1 VPHSTATLRR
11 ACAIGATIAVIGLS
25 TGFGALT
32 VTSASAAE
40 LPDMPASTSAG
51 SDPASAP
58 TDATAPGTGT
68 GTDADTAQPAPA
80 TTTPAAPVP
89 EATDDTAT
97 PTGET
102 APSDTAPVAPAPTT
116 SAAAA
121 DPTVT
126 PTATIAGDATVGSTL
141 TATGTGFTGTL
152 SNAWTSGGTT
162 LPVTTES
169 YVVTPADA
177 GKVIA
182 VTITGDDDQTATA
195 TTAVVTQAASFPEA
209 STEDEPVMLS
219 ATAGERFT
227 HTFAADGFPKPTYS
241 AEYYSLDD
249 PYADEVA
256 EDESGY
262 LPDGLTLDNTTGV
275 LSGTSDYSGT
285 YAFRIVATSGTTTAS
300 QYVNLTTDAAAPLG
314 VQVTAEDKDT
324 FLTAHSTSW
333 VIERDGTVWTFENE
347 TTPEPDG
354 GYSTLGVGF
363 EGGQPTIDQGGT
375 LLVSGHL
382 VDRFGNWV
390 EDEDG
395 YPAPFTVT
403 SDHASDVVVPN
414 TDPWEGAE
422 VTFPHASTHAL
433 TVASSSFAT
442 AFAVDVRPTASTVV
456 TPITPTGASAAT
468 PVTPT
473 GQLAYTGTDAM
484 HLLPWAVGLALTGA
498 GVIVLQARRRKRY

>member
-1 VPHSTATLRR
+1 MPHSTATLRR

-25 TGFGALT
+25 TGFGAL
-32 VTSASAAE
+32 SASAAE
-40 LPDMPASTSAG
+40 LPEAAPATASAG
-51 SDPASAP
+51 SAAAP
-58 TDATAPGTGT
+58 TEDTAPGTGT
-68 GTDADTAQPAPA
+68 DFGTGTGTGTGTDEETAAASPDATTPVVPVPDAAEDTEVPADETTAPSSAPAAPA
-80 TTTPAAPVP
+80 T
-89 EATDDTAT
+89 
-97 PTGET
+97 
-102 APSDTAPVAPAPTT
+102 SAPAV
-116 SAAAA
+116 A
-121 DPTVT
+121 D

-152 SNAWTSGGTT
+152 SYVWTGDGTT

-169 YVVTPADA
+169 YLVLPSDA

-195 TTAVVTQAASFPEA
+195 STAAVTQAASFPEA
-209 STEDEPVMLS
+209 TTEDEPVMLS
-219 ATAGERFT
+219 TTAGERFT

-241 AEYYSLDD
+241 VEYFSLDD
-249 PYADEVA
+249 PYADETDQ
-256 EDESGY
+256 DESGY
-262 LPDGLTLDNTTGV
+262 LPYGLSLDHSTGV

-300 QYVNLTTDAAAPLG
+300 QYVNLTTDASTPLG
-314 VQVTAEDKDT
+314 VRVTAEDKDT

-333 VIERDGTVWTFENE
+333 VIERDGTVWTFQNE

-375 LLVSGHL
+375 LLVGGSL
-382 VDRFGNWV
+382 VDRFGNEV
-390 EDEDG
+390 DGADG

-403 SDHASDVVVPN
+403 SDHTSDVIVPN
-414 TDPWEGAE
+414 TDPWAGAE

-442 AFAVDVRPTASTVV
+442 AFTVDVRPTASTV
-456 TPITPTGASAAT
+456 AT
-468 PVTPT
+468 PVAPTSAVSAAVPT
-473 GQLAYTGTDAM
+473 GQLAYTGSDAM
-484 HLLPWAVGLALTGA
+484 HLLPWAAGLALTGV
-498 GVIVLQARRRKRY
+498 GVIALQARRRKRS